1 MLSRRGKLCS
11 MESEHINMEWRPEL
25 ERPVL
30 IAGFTGWNDAAEA
43 ASMAVATIEESC
55 GAQRFGGFYGDEF
68 FDYQT
73 TRPQIKL
80 VEGVTRAVE
89 WPENGLSA
97 TGASVETLG
106 DRGAVLLSGPEPN
119 FRWRAFSQAVVD
131 LARELD
137 VRLVITLGALL
148 ADVPHSRPVSVAANA
163 QDPSLV
169 ENLGLSPSRYEGP
182 TGITGILHRY
192 CASKGLP
199 AVSFWASVPHYLPS
213 VPSAPAALALMQ
225 SLSKLLGARFDTTHL
240 ERTSEDYQRQV
251 SAAVAQDSDLTSY
264 VRMLEERYDTQ
275 AAQGIRNLPS
285 GDELARELERFLR
298 DQRGEEPP
306 NP

>member
-1 MLSRRGKLCS
+1 MNKYIDLER
-11 MESEHINMEWRPEL
+11 RPEL

-43 ASMAVATIEESC
+43 ASTAVSTVGQASEAE
-55 GAQRFGGFYGDEF
+55 RFGRFDGEEF

-73 TRPQIKL
+73 TRPQIRL
-80 VEGVTRAVE
+80 VEGVTRTVE

-97 TGASVETLG
+97 TGASVEALG
-106 DRGAVLLSGPEPN
+106 GRGAVLLSGPEPN

-169 ENLGLSPSRYEGP
+169 ENLGLSASRYEGP
-182 TGITGILHRY
+182 TGVTGVLHRY
-192 CASKGLP
+192 CAGEGLP

-213 VPSAPAALALMQ
+213 VPSAPAALALLQ
-225 SLSKLLGARFDTTHL
+225 NLSKLLGGSFDTAHL
-240 ERTSEDYQRQV
+240 ERASEDYQRQV
-251 SAAVAQDSDLTSY
+251 SAAVAQDSDLASY
-264 VRMLEERYDTQ
+264 VSMLEERYDTQ
-275 AAQGIRNLPS
+275 TARGISNLPS
-285 GDELARELERFLR
+285 GDELAKELERFLR
-298 DQRGEEPP
+298 EKGEGQEG
-306 NP
+306 

>member
-1 MLSRRGKLCS
+1 MT
-11 MESEHINMEWRPEL
+11 EFINLEWRPEL

-43 ASMAVATIEESC
+43 ASMAVSTIGESC
-55 GAQRFGGFYGDEF
+55 EAKRFAGFDGEEF

-80 VEGVTRAVE
+80 IEGVTRTIE
-89 WPENGLSA
+89 WPENDLSA

-119 FRWRAFSQAVVD
+119 FRWRAFSEAVVQ
-131 LARELD
+131 LTRELD
-137 VRLVITLGALL
+137 VRLVVTLGALL
-148 ADVPHSRPVSVAANA
+148 ADMPHSRPVSVAANA

-169 ENLGLSPSRYEGP
+169 ENLGLSPSSYEGP
-182 TGITGILHRY
+182 TGITGVLHRY
-192 CASKGLP
+192 CAGKGLP

-213 VPSAPAALALMQ
+213 VPSAPAALALLQ
-225 SLSKLLGARFDTTHL
+225 NLSRLLGASFDTAHL

-285 GDELARELERFLR
+285 GEELASELERFLR
-298 DQRGEEPP
+298 EKGEDG
-306 NP
+306 